1 MEPSERPSE
10 RVEAKGGWV
19 ALGYFAVYMA
29 YLFWRP
35 ENEAM
40 HWVTLVAAPFAIA
53 WVSLRRGRSAGGRP
67 AGFRAT
73 LASLG
78 LRRGNLTRGLGWAL
92 LVGAAITVFQAFG
105 SGRAAE
111 IQALFRSGRAL
122 WLLPLT
128 FTLML
133 FLAGFTEEVFFR
145 GFIQTRVEALTGSRW
160 GAVIVVALLFG
171 FYHLPYAYLNPAW
184 PSHGDWGAAWVAAMG
199 QGVPGGLILGAL
211 YVVSRGNLLACV
223 VLHSLI
229 NAAPAMT
236 MIHFGGG

>member
-1 MEPSERPSE
+1 MEPNGRPSA
-10 RVEAKGGWV
+10 RVQARDGWV
-19 ALGYFAVYMA
+19 ALGYFALYMA
-29 YLFWRP
+29 YLFRRP

-40 HWVTLVAAPFAIA
+40 HWVTLVAVPLAIA
-53 WVSLRRGRSAGGRP
+53 WVSLRRGV
-67 AGFRAT
+67 F
-73 LASLG
+73 ASLG
-78 LRRGNLTRGLGWAL
+78 LRRRSLATGLGWAL
-92 LVGAAITVFQAFG
+92 LAGAAITVFQAFG
-105 SGRAAE
+105 SANAAE

-133 FLAGFTEEVFFR
+133 FLAGFTEELFFR
-145 GFIQTRVEALTGSRW
+145 GFLQTRVEALTGSRW
-160 GAVIVVALLFG
+160 GAVLVVALLFG
-171 FYHLPYAYLNPAW
+171 FYHLPYAYLNPSW
-184 PSHGDWGAAWVAAMG
+184 PSYGDWGAAWVAALG